1 MRSIAITS
9 LGLALFVLA
18 PVGSSDP
25 PAGFRALF
33 NDVNLEGWHGNNPHD
48 TNKAPKQKRDE
59 AVAAQQE
66 SFKSHWSVEDGVL
79 VNDGHG
85 PYCTTNDDYGDIEF
99 LIDYKTVALADSGI
113 YLRGTPQVQ
122 IWDSTEA
129 GGKWDINA
137 DKGSGGL
144 FNNSKGVPGQLPL
157 VLADKP
163 FGEWNHLRI
172 FQLGSRTTVYL
183 NHKRVV
189 DNAIMENYW
198 DPERMTPLPARG
210 PIHLQTHGGEIHWR
224 NIHLREIP
232 AEEANRVLRGEDE
245 AAGFSSIFNGKNFD
259 GWTGAVNEYEVRDGA
274 IVCKQGHG
282 GNLYTEEVYGD
293 FVVRLEFKLPPGG
306 NNGLAIRYPGSG
318 NPAHDGMTELQVLDN
333 TADKYSTLDPRQ
345 YHGSIYGQVA
355 AHRGYLRPVGEW
367 NYQEV
372 TVEGSTI
379 VVELNGT
386 IIMKADVSD
395 ISEFMGNTSHPGKD
409 LQKGHFGFAGHN
421 DPVMFRNIA
430 IRPM

>member
-18 PVGSSDP
+18 PVSSSDP

-33 NDVNLEGWHGNNPHD
+33 NNVNLEGWHGNNPHD

-183 NHKRVV
+183 NRKRVV

-232 AEEANRVLRGEDE
+232 AEEANRMLRGDDE

-259 GWTGAVNEYEVRDGA
+259 GWTGAVN
-274 IVCKQGHG
+274 
-282 GNLYTEEVYGD
+282 
-293 FVVRLEFKLPPGG
+293 
-306 NNGLAIRYPGSG
+306 
-318 NPAHDGMTELQVLDN
+318 
-333 TADKYSTLDPRQ
+333 
-345 YHGSIYGQVA
+345 
-355 AHRGYLRPVGEW
+355 
-367 NYQEV
+367 
-372 TVEGSTI
+372 
-379 VVELNGT
+379 
-386 IIMKADVSD
+386 
-395 ISEFMGNTSHPGKD
+395 
-409 LQKGHFGFAGHN
+409 
-421 DPVMFRNIA
+421 
-430 IRPM
+430 

>member
-1 MRSIAITS
+1 M
-9 LGLALFVLA
+9 
-18 PVGSSDP
+18 
-25 PAGFRALF
+25 
-33 NDVNLEGWHGNNPHD
+33 
-48 TNKAPKQKRDE
+48 
-59 AVAAQQE
+59 
-66 SFKSHWSVEDGVL
+66 
-79 VNDGHG
+79 
-85 PYCTTNDDYGDIEF
+85 
-99 LIDYKTVALADSGI
+99 
-113 YLRGTPQVQ
+113 
-122 IWDSTEA
+122 
-129 GGKWDINA
+129 
-137 DKGSGGL
+137 
-144 FNNSKGVPGQLPL
+144 
-157 VLADKP
+157 
-163 FGEWNHLRI
+163 
-172 FQLGSRTTVYL
+172 
-183 NHKRVV
+183 
-189 DNAIMENYW
+189 
-198 DPERMTPLPARG
+198 
-210 PIHLQTHGGEIHWR
+210 
-224 NIHLREIP
+224 
-232 AEEANRVLRGEDE
+232 
-245 AAGFSSIFNGKNFD
+245 
-259 GWTGAVNEYEVRDGA
+259 
-274 IVCKQGHG
+274 
-282 GNLYTEEVYGD
+282 
-293 FVVRLEFKLPPGG
+293 RLEFKLPPGG